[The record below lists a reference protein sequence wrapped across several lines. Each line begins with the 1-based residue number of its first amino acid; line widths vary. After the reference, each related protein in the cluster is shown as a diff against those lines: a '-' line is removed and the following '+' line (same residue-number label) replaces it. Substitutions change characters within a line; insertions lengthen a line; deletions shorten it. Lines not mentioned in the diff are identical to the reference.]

1 MIHVTCRLTAK
12 NGDQLRNP
20 TLGSRVWATF
30 TFLCMYVCILL
41 DATDAHLITN
51 IESKNRI
58 TYSSKENNQKL
69 FYLTKLQKYM
79 PSLHVISSD
88 TDS

>member
-1 MIHVTCRLTAK
+1 MGYLYLFV
-12 NGDQLRNP
+12 
-20 TLGSRVWATF
+20 
-30 TFLCMYVCILL
+30 YVCILL

-79 PSLHVISSD
+79 PTLQVNSSD